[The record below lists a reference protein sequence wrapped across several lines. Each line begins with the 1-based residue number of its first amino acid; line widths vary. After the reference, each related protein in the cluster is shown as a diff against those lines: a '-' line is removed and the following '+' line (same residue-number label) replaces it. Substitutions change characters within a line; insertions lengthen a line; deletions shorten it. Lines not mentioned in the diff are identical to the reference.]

1 VIEKPHLS
9 DYAEAIAAGMWAV
22 GIGSL
27 DRFKTADVILPN
39 LIDVRWSEL
48 QRKLRASVRVD
59 E

>member
-9 DYAEAIAAGMWAV
+9 DYVEAIAAGMWAV
-22 GIGSL
+22 GIDSL